1 MGIYITLRQLNTLLR
16 VCMYR
21 KAGTRRIEPIS
32 VTHKR
37 NSKGIRLYKDGGKD
51 AKDRLR
57 KDEAM
62 SLGDVDCLPEMD

>member
-1 MGIYITLRQLNTLLR
+1 
-16 VCMYR
+16 MYR

-62 SLGDVDCLPEMD
+62 SLGDVDGLPEMD